1 MNQQAFVET
10 QYEGCISIYWL
21 IDSLSFLDVSS
32 KFCLII
38 IAMHIGN
45 SNANQ
50 DIMVCLLLKR

>member
-21 IDSLSFLDVSS
+21 IDSLLSFLDVSS
-32 KFCLII
+32 KFCPII

-50 DIMVCLLLKR
+50 DMVCLLLKR